1 MNIYIIFGL
10 AIILLII
17 LYFIHITFFKSKV
30 SFNSID
36 DIQFFGNKPN
46 NGKLYYKGDLLGF
59 GRNIYNGM
67 SIGYVLYLTSPENNV
82 NHRRNIFAIYDS
94 QINKPNDECIEN
106 IDNYNLP
113 TRVQSINGNNTPG
126 IFASSYLDKN
136 GSTLQVGFQLVDG
149 TIEYAVVDNIPY
161 NKINVINY
169 NIGDKYIEIYIDG
182 KLAITKQ
189 FRKQIDY
196 NILQQTNT
204 NIVSG
209 YCEGFNGYL
218 YNLVLWNKKLDMNQ
232 LSKYVASSKIGY
244 KNIVQTTNAYGLEI
258 IPCSSS

>member
-1 MNIYIIFGL
+1 MNIYVIFGI
-10 AIILLII
+10 AIILFI
-17 LYFIHITFFKSKV
+17 LSYFIYISFFKRNI
-30 SFNSID
+30 SFNSIN

-59 GRNIYNGM
+59 GRNISKEL

-82 NHRRNIFAIYDS
+82 NHRRNIFTIYDS
-94 QINKPNDECIEN
+94 QINKSSNGCREN
-106 IDNYNLP
+106 MDNYNLP
-113 TRVQSINGNNTPG
+113 TRIKSINGNNIPG
-126 IFASSYLDKN
+126 IFASSYLDVN

-149 TIEYAVVDNIPY
+149 TIEYAVIDNIPY

-196 NILQQTNT
+196 NVLQQSNT
-204 NIVSG
+204 KIVSG

-218 YNLVLWNKKLDMNQ
+218 YNLVLWNKKLDINQ
-232 LSKYVASSKIGY
+232 LSKYVISSKIGY
-244 KNIVQTTNAYGLEI
+244 KNIVKKTNAYGLEVM
-258 IPCSSS
+258 PCSSS